1 MSLLHSKT
9 YNDYF
14 NFLGIFHIKIKAIVK
29 KPANPIISVINVK
42 NIFEA
47 KAGSYP
53 IFLKIKGIAEPN
65 KFPIKTFPKTA
76 MLKDNA

>member
-9 YNDYF
+9 HNDYF

-42 NIFEA
+42 KIFEA